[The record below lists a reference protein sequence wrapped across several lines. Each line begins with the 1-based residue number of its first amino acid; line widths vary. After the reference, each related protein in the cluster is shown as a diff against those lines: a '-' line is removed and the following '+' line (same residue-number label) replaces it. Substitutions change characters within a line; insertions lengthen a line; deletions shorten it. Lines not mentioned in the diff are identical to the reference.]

1 MSNGILVEVVHGSDD
16 STVELPFAGDTD
28 VVEEGAT
35 APCSEPR
42 FDRPRNP
49 LLAQIASCRR
59 RPTTWNEFL
68 PISVPTVAI
77 VATDLLGPG
86 CARLPLA
93 PSQHHLRAVQPTQSA

>member
-77 VATDLLGPG
+77 VATDLFGT
-86 CARLPLA
+86 RLCPFA
-93 PSQHHLRAVQPTQSA
+93 GRPVPAHLRAVQPTQSA